1 MDKFVQLNNAY
12 RWEAFT
18 KKELMSEA
26 RQNDESLVERQ
37 RLIKVSE
44 EFMTS
49 EAYDEN
55 KDKYETLMRAK
66 VRAENFDADTR
77 INLDD
82 FEKVIESL
90 SDQKKDDSAPAEEG
104 KQEVSDQPK
113 QEDSSDVKQ
122 IDTSVNGGANNDQ
135 KDGEAQKKTA
145 EEEEAKRLTFI
156 ETDTFADPNE
166 GFIKRVEVEEYDT
179 EIIQRRGF

>member
-104 KQEVSDQPK
+104 KQEVSDKSK
-113 QEDSSDVKQ
+113 QEESSDVK
-122 IDTSVNGGANNDQ
+122 
-135 KDGEAQKKTA
+135 
-145 EEEEAKRLTFI
+145 
-156 ETDTFADPNE
+156 
-166 GFIKRVEVEEYDT
+166 
-179 EIIQRRGF
+179 